1 MRFSGKTDCRL
12 SCKNPDEMLCV
23 FLFYDIIT
31 LSVKQVSDTGAGIVL
46 WTVVCRYM
54 FNGIVMAAVLLL
66 FGKMK
71 AGLGP
76 LK

>member
-1 MRFSGKTDCRL
+1 
-12 SCKNPDEMLCV
+12 MLCV

-31 LSVKQVSDTGAGIVL
+31 LSVKQVSDTGAGIV
-46 WTVVCRYM
+46 
-54 FNGIVMAAVLLL
+54 MAAVLLL